1 MSIEVRLS
9 RKLCVLKNILLR
21 GAWYTIHHMD
31 FIAIGDTAVDEFIKL
46 QEARVSCNIN
56 NQDCTISMKWGDK
69 IPYEFSVLVPGV
81 GNAANAAVAA
91 ARLGLSSGFISNVG
105 NDRYGTETLAAFA
118 REGVDTKHIAV
129 NDGMP
134 TNHHYVLWYEA
145 ERTILIRHEAY
156 PYALP
161 QEFAPPKWI
170 YLSSAGENSE
180 AFHAELA
187 LWLQAHPETKL
198 AFQPGT
204 FQMKIGKEKL
214 APLYAATEIIAC
226 NKEEAERILGLGETD
241 IKTLLEKM
249 RSLGPKIALIT
260 DGPNGAYAF
269 DGGKMLKIGM
279 YPDPKPPIDRTGA
292 GDATTSTFVA
302 ALALGKSI
310 REALLW
316 GPVNSMSVVQGIGAQ
331 KGLLTREALETYLT
345 NAPADY
351 RVESL

>member
-1 MSIEVRLS
+1 
-9 RKLCVLKNILLR
+9 
-21 GAWYTIHHMD
+21 MD

-46 QEARVSCNIN
+46 EEARINCNIN

-91 ARLGLSSGFISNVG
+91 ARLGLSSGFVSNVG
-105 NDRYGTETLAAFA
+105 SDRYGEETLAAFKQ
-118 REGVDTKHIAV
+118 EGVDTTYIAV

-156 PYALP
+156 PYIIP
-161 QEFAPPKWI
+161 KNFIPPRWI
-170 YLSSAGENSE
+170 YLSSAGERSE
-180 AFHAELA
+180 TFHGELA
-187 LWLQAHPETKL
+187 AWLVAHPETKL

-204 FQMKIGKEKL
+204 FQMSMGKEKL
-214 APLYAATEIIAC
+214 APLYAATELVAC
-226 NKEEAERILGLGETD
+226 NKEEAERILGIGETN
-241 IKTLLEKM
+241 IKELLEKM
-249 RSLGPKIALIT
+249 RALGPKIALIT

-269 DGGKMLKIGM
+269 DGTEMLKITM
-279 YPDPKPPIDRTGA
+279 YPDQKPPVDRTGA
-292 GDATTSTFVA
+292 GDATTSTVVV
-302 ALALGKSI
+302 ALAQGLSL

-316 GPVNSMSVVQGIGAQ
+316 GPVNSMSVVQEIGAQ
-331 KGLLTREALETYLT
+331 KGLLTREELEEYLK